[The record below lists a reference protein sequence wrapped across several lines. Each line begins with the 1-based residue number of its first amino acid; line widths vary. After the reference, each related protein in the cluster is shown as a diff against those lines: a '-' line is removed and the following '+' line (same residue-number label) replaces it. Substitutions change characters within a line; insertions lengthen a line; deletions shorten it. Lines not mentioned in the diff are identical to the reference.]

1 MVWQLWVGFLTSLAY
16 RLGELGRMSRS
27 QANHGNILATARG
40 PGRTNTNGG
49 VRVHQILARFEQ
61 IIDRGGG
68 FFIVQNVAAKH
79 LTSFTQSAL
88 VECHSAGFDLMLQ
101 APSSSPVQSVASK

>member
-27 QANHGNILATARG
+27 QANHGYILTTARG

-49 VRVHQILARFEQ
+49 VRVHQILASFEQ
-61 IIDRGGG
+61 IIDRSEG
-68 FFIVQNVAAKH
+68 FFIVQFVAAKQ

-88 VECHSAGFDLMLQ
+88 VECHGAGIEIIHHAPNSGYLQ
-101 APSSSPVQSVASK
+101 EVHIT